1 MVGMS
6 HDPRVVRGDNDR
18 AATFTRRGHQRVE
31 NDFGVFGIEVASG
44 LVGQDDSGAEQ
55 QRATNRSPLR
65 LPTGNLAWPV
75 MVTGTK
81 PEFGEEFARGVNH
94 VSSTPPGV

>member
-1 MVGMS
+1 MTVQ
-6 HDPRVVRGDNDR
+6 PRSRD
-18 AATFTRRGHQRVE
+18 AAISASRTIS
-31 NDFGVFGIEVASG
+31 GVFGIEVASG